1 MTHIDLSI
9 LLPSYNN
16 VCVSL
21 VQVLQRQA
29 DALRG
34 KLDKPFRYEIIVA
47 DDCSTD
53 AACIDANR
61 VIGDMLHCRYLRMK
75 QNVGRAQIR
84 NVLISESSGDYVL
97 LIDSDLFLC
106 DDNYLYKYATSTADV
121 VYGGTRIG
129 GEGFAM
135 VDNEAKNDE
144 INVENIQYE
153 GAKSENVRN
162 EGHTENLKGNLR
174 YIYEKKAEPSH
185 RAVFRQLHPNQEI
198 SVCNLY
204 ARRDIMEAHPFD
216 SRFKAYGYE
225 DVLFGKR
232 LAESGIEVTHIDNPV
247 LINEFEPNSVF
258 VKKTEEAILTLCR
271 FEQDL
276 EGYSNLKTKVT
287 TLGRYI
293 PLSLFRLWHRIM
305 KNKEKRN
312 LTGSKPSLLLFKL
325 YKLGFFLENR
335 KVKK

>member
-61 VIGDMLHCRYLRMK
+61 VIGDMLHCRYLRME

-84 NVLISESSGDYVL
+84 NVLISESRGDYVL
-97 LIDSDLFLC
+97 LVDSDLFLC

-129 GEGFAM
+129 GKGFAM
-135 VDNEAKNDE
+135 VDDEAN
-144 INVENIQYE
+144 
-153 GAKSENVRN
+153 
-162 EGHTENLKGNLR
+162 TENLKGNLR

-185 RAVFRQLHPNQEI
+185 RAVFRQLRPNQEI

>member
-21 VQVLQRQA
+21 VQALQRQA

-61 VIGDMLHCRYLRMK
+61 VIGDMLHCRYLRME

-84 NVLISESSGDYVL
+84 NVLISESRGDYVL

-135 VDNEAKNDE
+135 VDNEAN
-144 INVENIQYE
+144 
-153 GAKSENVRN
+153 
-162 EGHTENLKGNLR
+162 TENLKGNLR

-185 RAVFRQLHPNQEI
+185 RAAFRQLRPNQEI

-204 ARRDIMEAHPFD
+204 ARRDIMKAHPFD

>member
-47 DDCSTD
+47 DDGSTD

-61 VIGDMLHCRYLRMK
+61 VIGDMLHCRYLRME

-84 NVLISESSGDYVL
+84 NVLISESRGDYVL
-97 LIDSDLFLC
+97 LLDSDLFLC

-129 GEGFAM
+129 GEGLAM
-135 VDNEAKNDE
+135 VDNEAN
-144 INVENIQYE
+144 
-153 GAKSENVRN
+153 
-162 EGHTENLKGNLR
+162 TENLKGNLR

-185 RAVFRQLHPNQEI
+185 RAVFRQLRPNQEI

-276 EGYSNLKTKVT
+276 EGYSNLKTKVS

>member
-21 VQVLQRQA
+21 VQALQRQA
-29 DALRG
+29 DALWG

-47 DDCSTD
+47 DDGSTD

-61 VIGDMLHCRYLRMK
+61 VIGDMLHCRYLRME

-84 NVLISESSGDYVL
+84 NVLISESRGDYVL

-135 VDNEAKNDE
+135 VDNEAN
-144 INVENIQYE
+144 
-153 GAKSENVRN
+153 
-162 EGHTENLKGNLR
+162 TENLKGNLR

-185 RAVFRQLHPNQEI
+185 RAVFRQLRPNQEI

-204 ARRDIMEAHPFD
+204 ARRDIMKAHPFD

-312 LTGSKPSLLLFKL
+312 LTGPKPSLLLFKL

-335 KVKK
+335 IVKK

>member
-21 VQVLQRQA
+21 VQALQRQA

-61 VIGDMLHCRYLRMK
+61 VIGDMLHCRYLRME

-84 NVLISESSGDYVL
+84 NVLISESRGDYVL

-129 GEGFAM
+129 GEGLAM
-135 VDNEAKNDE
+135 VDNEAN
-144 INVENIQYE
+144 
-153 GAKSENVRN
+153 
-162 EGHTENLKGNLR
+162 TENLKGNLR

-185 RAVFRQLHPNQEI
+185 RAVFRQLRPNQEI

-204 ARRDIMEAHPFD
+204 ARRDIMKAHPFD

-325 YKLGFFLENR
+325 YKLGFFIENR

>member
-61 VIGDMLHCRYLRMK
+61 VIGDMLHCRYLRME

-84 NVLISESSGDYVL
+84 NVLISESRGDYVL

-129 GEGFAM
+129 GEGLAM
-135 VDNEAKNDE
+135 VDNEAN
-144 INVENIQYE
+144 
-153 GAKSENVRN
+153 
-162 EGHTENLKGNLR
+162 TENLKGNLR

-185 RAVFRQLHPNQEI
+185 RAAFRQLRPNQEI

-276 EGYSNLKTKVT
+276 EGYSNLKTKVS

>member
-61 VIGDMLHCRYLRMK
+61 VIGDMLHCRYLRME

-84 NVLISESSGDYVL
+84 NVLISESRGDYVL

-129 GEGFAM
+129 GEGLAM
-135 VDNEAKNDE
+135 VDNEAN
-144 INVENIQYE
+144 
-153 GAKSENVRN
+153 
-162 EGHTENLKGNLR
+162 TENLKGNLR

-185 RAVFRQLHPNQEI
+185 RAVFRQLRPNQEI

-312 LTGSKPSLLLFKL
+312 LTGAKPSLLLFKL

>member
-47 DDCSTD
+47 DDGSTD

-61 VIGDMLHCRYLRMK
+61 VIGDMLHCRYLRME

-84 NVLISESSGDYVL
+84 NVLISESRGDYVL
-97 LIDSDLFLC
+97 LVDSDLFLC

-129 GEGFAM
+129 GEGLAM
-135 VDNEAKNDE
+135 VDNEAN
-144 INVENIQYE
+144 
-153 GAKSENVRN
+153 
-162 EGHTENLKGNLR
+162 TENLKGNLR

-185 RAVFRQLHPNQEI
+185 RAAFRQLRPNQEI

-247 LINEFEPNSVF
+247 LINEFESNSVF

>member
-29 DALRG
+29 DALSG
-34 KLDKPFRYEIIVA
+34 KLDKPFSYEIIVA
-47 DDCSTD
+47 DDGSTD

-61 VIGDMLHCRYLRMK
+61 VIGDMLHCRYLRME

-84 NVLISESSGDYVL
+84 NVLISESRGDYVL

-135 VDNEAKNDE
+135 VDNEAN
-144 INVENIQYE
+144 
-153 GAKSENVRN
+153 
-162 EGHTENLKGNLR
+162 TENLKGNLR

-185 RAVFRQLHPNQEI
+185 RAAFRQLRPNQEI

-247 LINEFEPNSVF
+247 LINEFESNSVF

-312 LTGSKPSLLLFKL
+312 LTGSKPNLLLFKL

>member
-47 DDCSTD
+47 DDGSTD

-61 VIGDMLHCRYLRMK
+61 VIGDMLHCRYLRME

-84 NVLISESSGDYVL
+84 NVLISESRGDYVL

-135 VDNEAKNDE
+135 VDNEAN
-144 INVENIQYE
+144 
-153 GAKSENVRN
+153 
-162 EGHTENLKGNLR
+162 TENLKGNLR

-185 RAVFRQLHPNQEI
+185 RAVFRQLRPNQEI

-247 LINEFEPNSVF
+247 LINAFESNAVF
-258 VKKTEEAILTLCR
+258 VKKTEEAILTLCSVR
-271 FEQDL
+271 QDL
-276 EGYSNLKTKVT
+276 EGYSNLKTKVST
-287 TLGRYI
+287 RGRYI

-335 KVKK
+335 MVKK

>member
-47 DDCSTD
+47 DDGSTD

-61 VIGDMLHCRYLRMK
+61 VIGDMLHCRYLRME

-84 NVLISESSGDYVL
+84 NVLISESRGDYVL

-129 GEGFAM
+129 GEGLAM
-135 VDNEAKNDE
+135 VDNEAN
-144 INVENIQYE
+144 
-153 GAKSENVRN
+153 
-162 EGHTENLKGNLR
+162 TENLKGNLR

-185 RAVFRQLHPNQEI
+185 RAAFRQLRPNQEI

-232 LAESGIEVTHIDNPV
+232 LAESGIEVTHINNPV

-312 LTGSKPSLLLFKL
+312 LTGSKPNLLLFKL

>member
-21 VQVLQRQA
+21 VQALQRQA

-61 VIGDMLHCRYLRMK
+61 VIGDMLHCRYLRME

-84 NVLISESSGDYVL
+84 NVLISESRGDYVL

-121 VYGGTRIG
+121 VYGGTCIG

-135 VDNEAKNDE
+135 VDNEAN
-144 INVENIQYE
+144 
-153 GAKSENVRN
+153 
-162 EGHTENLKGNLR
+162 TEHLKGNLR

-185 RAVFRQLHPNQEI
+185 RAVFRQLRPNQEI

-312 LTGSKPSLLLFKL
+312 LTGPKPSLLLFKL
-325 YKLGFFLENR
+325 YKLGFFLGNR
-335 KVKK
+335 IVKK

>member
-47 DDCSTD
+47 DDGSTD

-61 VIGDMLHCRYLRMK
+61 VIGDMLHCRYLRME

-84 NVLISESSGDYVL
+84 NVLISESRGDYVL

-135 VDNEAKNDE
+135 VDNEANT
-144 INVENIQYE
+144 
-153 GAKSENVRN
+153 A
-162 EGHTENLKGNLR
+162 NLKGNLR

-185 RAVFRQLHPNQEI
+185 RAAFRQLRPNQEI

-247 LINEFEPNSVF
+247 LINEFESNSVF

-276 EGYSNLKTKVT
+276 EGYSNLKTKVS

>member
-47 DDCSTD
+47 DDGSTD

-61 VIGDMLHCRYLRMK
+61 VIGDMLHCRYLRME

-84 NVLISESSGDYVL
+84 NVLISESCGDYVL

-129 GEGFAM
+129 GEGLAM
-135 VDNEAKNDE
+135 VDNEAN
-144 INVENIQYE
+144 
-153 GAKSENVRN
+153 
-162 EGHTENLKGNLR
+162 TENLKGNLR

-185 RAVFRQLHPNQEI
+185 RAVFRQLRPNQEI

-335 KVKK
+335 MVKK

>member
-47 DDCSTD
+47 DDGSTD
-53 AACIDANR
+53 AVCIDANR
-61 VIGDMLHCRYLRMK
+61 VIGDMLHCRYLRME

-84 NVLISESSGDYVL
+84 NVLISESRGDYVL

-135 VDNEAKNDE
+135 VDNEAN
-144 INVENIQYE
+144 
-153 GAKSENVRN
+153 
-162 EGHTENLKGNLR
+162 TEHLKGNLR

-185 RAVFRQLHPNQEI
+185 RAVFRQLRPNQEI

-293 PLSLFRLWHRIM
+293 PLFLFRLWHRIM
-305 KNKEKRN
+305 KNKEMRN

-335 KVKK
+335 KV

>member
-34 KLDKPFRYEIIVA
+34 KLDKPFSYEIIVA

-61 VIGDMLHCRYLRMK
+61 VIGDMLHCRYLRME

-84 NVLISESSGDYVL
+84 NVLISESRGDYVL

-129 GEGFAM
+129 GEGLAM
-135 VDNEAKNDE
+135 VDNKAN
-144 INVENIQYE
+144 
-153 GAKSENVRN
+153 
-162 EGHTENLKGNLR
+162 TENLKGNLR

-185 RAVFRQLHPNQEI
+185 RAAFRQLRPNQEI

-276 EGYSNLKTKVT
+276 EGYSNLKTKVS

>member
-21 VQVLQRQA
+21 VQALQCQA

-34 KLDKPFRYEIIVA
+34 KLDKTFRYEIIVA
-47 DDCSTD
+47 DDGSTD

-61 VIGDMLHCRYLRMK
+61 VIGDMLHCRYLRMEH
-75 QNVGRAQIR
+75 NVGRAQIR
-84 NVLISESSGDYVL
+84 NVLISESCGDYVL

-129 GEGFAM
+129 GEGLVM
-135 VDNEAKNDE
+135 VDNEAN
-144 INVENIQYE
+144 
-153 GAKSENVRN
+153 
-162 EGHTENLKGNLR
+162 TEHLKGNLR

-185 RAVFRQLHPNQEI
+185 RAVFRQLRPNQEI

-276 EGYSNLKTKVT
+276 EGYSNLETKVAA
-287 TLGRYI
+287 LGRFI

-312 LTGSKPSLLLFKL
+312 LTGPKPSLLLFKL

-335 KVKK
+335 KAKK

>member
-1 MTHIDLSI
+1 MSHIDLSI

-21 VQVLQRQA
+21 VQALQRQA

-61 VIGDMLHCRYLRMK
+61 VIGDMLHCRYLRME

-121 VYGGTRIG
+121 VYGGTCIG
-129 GEGFAM
+129 GEGLAM
-135 VDNEAKNDE
+135 VDNEAN
-144 INVENIQYE
+144 
-153 GAKSENVRN
+153 
-162 EGHTENLKGNLR
+162 TENLKGNLR

-185 RAVFRQLHPNQEI
+185 RAVFRRLRPNQEI

-204 ARRDIMEAHPFD
+204 ARRDIMKAHPFD

-335 KVKK
+335 KV

>member
-61 VIGDMLHCRYLRMK
+61 VIGDMLHCRYLRME

-84 NVLISESSGDYVL
+84 NVLISESRGDYVL

-135 VDNEAKNDE
+135 VDNEAN
-144 INVENIQYE
+144 
-153 GAKSENVRN
+153 
-162 EGHTENLKGNLR
+162 TEHLKGNLR

-185 RAVFRQLHPNQEI
+185 RAVFRQLRPNQEI

-312 LTGSKPSLLLFKL
+312 LTGPKPSLLLFKL

>member
-47 DDCSTD
+47 DDGSTD

-129 GEGFAM
+129 GEGLVM
-135 VDNEAKNDE
+135 VDNEAN
-144 INVENIQYE
+144 
-153 GAKSENVRN
+153 
-162 EGHTENLKGNLR
+162 TENLKGNLR

-185 RAVFRQLHPNQEI
+185 RAVFRQLRPNQEI

-276 EGYSNLKTKVT
+276 EGYSNLKTKVS

>member
-61 VIGDMLHCRYLRMK
+61 VIGDMLHCRYLRME

-84 NVLISESSGDYVL
+84 NVLISESRGDYVL
-97 LIDSDLFLC
+97 LVDSDLFLC

-135 VDNEAKNDE
+135 VDNEAN
-144 INVENIQYE
+144 
-153 GAKSENVRN
+153 
-162 EGHTENLKGNLR
+162 TENLKGNLR

-185 RAVFRQLHPNQEI
+185 RAAFRQLRPNQEI

>member
-61 VIGDMLHCRYLRMK
+61 VIGDMLHCRYLRME

-84 NVLISESSGDYVL
+84 NVLISESRGDYVL

-106 DDNYLYKYATSTADV
+106 DDNYLYKYATLTADV

-129 GEGFAM
+129 GKGFAM
-135 VDNEAKNDE
+135 VDDEAN
-144 INVENIQYE
+144 
-153 GAKSENVRN
+153 
-162 EGHTENLKGNLR
+162 TENLKGNLR

-185 RAVFRQLHPNQEI
+185 RAVFRQLRPNQEI

-287 TLGRYI
+287 SLGRYI

>member
-21 VQVLQRQA
+21 VQALQRQA

-34 KLDKPFRYEIIVA
+34 KLDKTFRYEIIVA
-47 DDCSTD
+47 DDGSTD
-53 AACIDANR
+53 AACIDANC
-61 VIGDMLHCRYLRMK
+61 VIGDMLHCRYLRMEH
-75 QNVGRAQIR
+75 NVGRAQIR
-84 NVLISESSGDYVL
+84 NVLISESCGDYVL

-106 DDNYLYKYATSTADV
+106 DDNYLYRYATSTADV

-129 GEGFAM
+129 GEGLVM
-135 VDNEAKNDE
+135 VDNEAN
-144 INVENIQYE
+144 
-153 GAKSENVRN
+153 
-162 EGHTENLKGNLR
+162 TEHLKGNLR

-185 RAVFRQLHPNQEI
+185 RAVFRQLRPNQEI

-276 EGYSNLKTKVT
+276 EGYSNLKTKVAA
-287 TLGRYI
+287 LGRYI

-312 LTGSKPSLLLFKL
+312 LTGPKPSLLLFKL

>member
-29 DALRG
+29 DALSG
-34 KLDKPFRYEIIVA
+34 KLDKPFSYEIIVA
-47 DDCSTD
+47 DDGSTD

-61 VIGDMLHCRYLRMK
+61 VIGDMLHCRYLRME

-84 NVLISESSGDYVL
+84 NVLISESRGDYVL

-135 VDNEAKNDE
+135 VDNEAN
-144 INVENIQYE
+144 
-153 GAKSENVRN
+153 
-162 EGHTENLKGNLR
+162 TENLKGNLR

-185 RAVFRQLHPNQEI
+185 RAAFRQLRPNQEI

-247 LINEFEPNSVF
+247 LINEFESNSVF

>member
-21 VQVLQRQA
+21 VQALQRQA
-29 DALRG
+29 DVLWG

-61 VIGDMLHCRYLRMK
+61 VIGDMLHCRYLRME

-129 GEGFAM
+129 GEGLAM
-135 VDNEAKNDE
+135 VDNEAN
-144 INVENIQYE
+144 
-153 GAKSENVRN
+153 
-162 EGHTENLKGNLR
+162 TENLKGNLR

-185 RAVFRQLHPNQEI
+185 RAVFRQLRPNQEI

-247 LINEFEPNSVF
+247 FINEFEPNSVF

>member
-21 VQVLQRQA
+21 VQALQRQA

-61 VIGDMLHCRYLRMK
+61 VIGDMLHCRYLRME

-84 NVLISESSGDYVL
+84 NVLISESRGDYVL

-121 VYGGTRIG
+121 VYGGTCIG
-129 GEGFAM
+129 GEGLAM
-135 VDNEAKNDE
+135 VDNEAN
-144 INVENIQYE
+144 
-153 GAKSENVRN
+153 
-162 EGHTENLKGNLR
+162 TENLKGNLR

-185 RAVFRQLHPNQEI
+185 RAVFRQLRPNQEI

-276 EGYSNLKTKVT
+276 EGYSNLKTKVS

-312 LTGSKPSLLLFKL
+312 PTGSKPSLVLLKL
-325 YKLGFFLENR
+325 
-335 KVKK
+335 

>member
-34 KLDKPFRYEIIVA
+34 RLDKPFRYEIIVA

-61 VIGDMLHCRYLRMK
+61 VIGDMLHCRYLRME

-84 NVLISESSGDYVL
+84 NVLISESRGDYVL

-135 VDNEAKNDE
+135 VDNEAN
-144 INVENIQYE
+144 
-153 GAKSENVRN
+153 
-162 EGHTENLKGNLR
+162 TENLKGNLR

-185 RAVFRQLHPNQEI
+185 RAVFRQLRPNQEI

-335 KVKK
+335 MVKE

>member
-61 VIGDMLHCRYLRMK
+61 VIGDMLHCRYLRME

-84 NVLISESSGDYVL
+84 NVLISESRGDYVL

-135 VDNEAKNDE
+135 VDNEAN
-144 INVENIQYE
+144 
-153 GAKSENVRN
+153 
-162 EGHTENLKGNLR
+162 TENLKGNLR
-174 YIYEKKAEPSH
+174 YIYEKKAESSH
-185 RAVFRQLHPNQEI
+185 RAAFRQLRPNQEI

-232 LAESGIEVTHIDNPV
+232 LAECGIEVTHIDNPV

-287 TLGRYI
+287 TLCRYI

-312 LTGSKPSLLLFKL
+312 LTGPKPSLLLFKL

>member
-61 VIGDMLHCRYLRMK
+61 VIGDMLHCRYLRME

-84 NVLISESSGDYVL
+84 NVLISESRGDYVL

-129 GEGFAM
+129 GKGFAM
-135 VDNEAKNDE
+135 VDDEAN
-144 INVENIQYE
+144 
-153 GAKSENVRN
+153 
-162 EGHTENLKGNLR
+162 TENLKGNLR

-185 RAVFRQLHPNQEI
+185 RAAFRQLRPNQEI

-247 LINEFEPNSVF
+247 LINEFESNSVF

>member
-21 VQVLQRQA
+21 VQALQRQA

-61 VIGDMLHCRYLRMK
+61 VIGDMLHCRYLRME

-84 NVLISESSGDYVL
+84 NVLISESRGDYVL

-129 GEGFAM
+129 GEGLVM
-135 VDNEAKNDE
+135 VDNEAN
-144 INVENIQYE
+144 
-153 GAKSENVRN
+153 
-162 EGHTENLKGNLR
+162 TENLKGNLR

-185 RAVFRQLHPNQEI
+185 RAAFRQLRPNQEI

-204 ARRDIMEAHPFD
+204 ARRDIMKAHPFD

>member
-29 DALRG
+29 DALWG

-61 VIGDMLHCRYLRMK
+61 VIGDMLHCRYLRME

-84 NVLISESSGDYVL
+84 NVLISESRGDYVL

-129 GEGFAM
+129 GEGLAM
-135 VDNEAKNDE
+135 VDNEAN
-144 INVENIQYE
+144 
-153 GAKSENVRN
+153 
-162 EGHTENLKGNLR
+162 TENLKGNLR

-185 RAVFRQLHPNQEI
+185 RAVFRQLRPNQEI

-276 EGYSNLKTKVT
+276 EGYSNLKTKVS

>member
-47 DDCSTD
+47 DDGSTD

-61 VIGDMLHCRYLRMK
+61 VIGDMLHCRYLRME

-84 NVLISESSGDYVL
+84 NVLISESRGDYVL

-135 VDNEAKNDE
+135 VDNAAN
-144 INVENIQYE
+144 
-153 GAKSENVRN
+153 
-162 EGHTENLKGNLR
+162 TENLKGNLR

-185 RAVFRQLHPNQEI
+185 RAAFRQLRPNQEI

-247 LINEFEPNSVF
+247 LINEFEPSSVF
-258 VKKTEEAILTLCR
+258 VKKTEESILTLCR

-276 EGYSNLKTKVT
+276 EGYSNLKTKVS

>member
-47 DDCSTD
+47 DDGSTD

-61 VIGDMLHCRYLRMK
+61 VIGDMLHCRYLRME

-84 NVLISESSGDYVL
+84 NVLISESRGDYVL

-129 GEGFAM
+129 GEGLAM
-135 VDNEAKNDE
+135 VDNEAN
-144 INVENIQYE
+144 
-153 GAKSENVRN
+153 
-162 EGHTENLKGNLR
+162 TENLKGNLR

-185 RAVFRQLHPNQEI
+185 RAAFRQLRPNQEI

-204 ARRDIMEAHPFD
+204 ARRDIMEAHQFD

-247 LINEFEPNSVF
+247 LINEFESNSVF

>member
-1 MTHIDLSI
+1 MTQIEESI

-16 VCVSL
+16 VGVPL

-61 VIGDMLHCRYLRMK
+61 VIGDMLHCRYLRME

-84 NVLISESSGDYVL
+84 NVLISESRGDYVL

-129 GEGFAM
+129 GEGLAM
-135 VDNEAKNDE
+135 VDNEAN
-144 INVENIQYE
+144 
-153 GAKSENVRN
+153 
-162 EGHTENLKGNLR
+162 TENLKGNLR

-185 RAVFRQLHPNQEI
+185 RAAFRQLRPNQEI

-287 TLGRYI
+287 SLGRYI

-335 KVKK
+335 MVKK

>member
-21 VQVLQRQA
+21 VQALQRQA
-29 DALRG
+29 DALWS

-47 DDCSTD
+47 DDGSTD

-61 VIGDMLHCRYLRMK
+61 VIGDMLHCRYLRME

-129 GEGFAM
+129 GEGLAM
-135 VDNEAKNDE
+135 VDNEAN
-144 INVENIQYE
+144 
-153 GAKSENVRN
+153 
-162 EGHTENLKGNLR
+162 TENLKGNLR

-185 RAVFRQLHPNQEI
+185 RAVFRQLRPNQEI

>member
-29 DALRG
+29 DAIRG
-34 KLDKPFRYEIIVA
+34 RLGKPFRYEIIVA
-47 DDCSTD
+47 DDGSTD

-61 VIGDMLHCRYLRMK
+61 VIGDMLHCRYLRME

-84 NVLISESSGDYVL
+84 NVLISESRGDYVL

-129 GEGFAM
+129 GEGLAM
-135 VDNEAKNDE
+135 VDNEAN
-144 INVENIQYE
+144 
-153 GAKSENVRN
+153 
-162 EGHTENLKGNLR
+162 TENLKGNLR

-185 RAVFRQLHPNQEI
+185 RAAFRQLRPNQEI

-247 LINEFEPNSVF
+247 LINEFESNSVF

>member
-61 VIGDMLHCRYLRMK
+61 VIGDMLHCRYVRMEH
-75 QNVGRAQIR
+75 NVGRAQIR
-84 NVLISESSGDYVL
+84 NVLISESCGDYVL

-106 DDNYLYKYATSTADV
+106 DDNYLYRYATSTADV
-121 VYGGTRIG
+121 VFGGTRIG
-129 GEGFAM
+129 GEGLVM
-135 VDNEAKNDE
+135 VDNEAN
-144 INVENIQYE
+144 
-153 GAKSENVRN
+153 
-162 EGHTENLKGNLR
+162 TEHLKGNLR

-185 RAVFRQLHPNQEI
+185 RAVFRQLRPNQEI

-312 LTGSKPSLLLFKL
+312 LTGPKPSLLLFKL

>member
-29 DALRG
+29 DALSG

-61 VIGDMLHCRYLRMK
+61 VIGDMLYCRYLRME

-84 NVLISESSGDYVL
+84 NVLISESRGDYVL

-129 GEGFAM
+129 GEGLAM
-135 VDNEAKNDE
+135 VDNEAN
-144 INVENIQYE
+144 
-153 GAKSENVRN
+153 
-162 EGHTENLKGNLR
+162 TENLKGNLR

-185 RAVFRQLHPNQEI
+185 RAVFRQLRPNQEI

-287 TLGRYI
+287 SLGRYI

-335 KVKK
+335 MVKK

>member
-61 VIGDMLHCRYLRMK
+61 VIGDMLHCRYLRME

-84 NVLISESSGDYVL
+84 NVLISESRGDYVL

-135 VDNEAKNDE
+135 VDNEAN
-144 INVENIQYE
+144 
-153 GAKSENVRN
+153 
-162 EGHTENLKGNLR
+162 TENLKGNLR

-185 RAVFRQLHPNQEI
+185 RAAFRQLRPNQEI

-247 LINEFEPNSVF
+247 LINEFESNSVF

-287 TLGRYI
+287 SLGRYI